1 MSCGTAQEH
10 RSTSVSP
17 YRGAPAPRWLGNTH
31 QAEPN
36 CLHGQDAFCTTGLP
50 TSCGTAQE
58 HRSTSNSWLLP
69 APLDAAGLE
78 VGFEFGATAEQSL
91 IRGLVRNVFAHGIGL
106 AVVAAETGPLVV
118 DVAIA
123 MLAQL
128 KAGRFEFDV
137 PVVLMI
143 NEYTH
148 VLVEQVPAYV
158 VIRPQGG
165 AGE

>member
-1 MSCGTAQEH
+1 MGKVHSAPPACYCREERRG
-10 RSTSVSP
+10 STVP
-17 YRGAPAPRWLGNTH
+17 RG
-31 QAEPN
+31 
-36 CLHGQDAFCTTGLP
+36 
-50 TSCGTAQE
+50 
-58 HRSTSNSWLLP
+58 SWLLP

-158 VIRPQGG
+158 VIVLLAGG
-165 AGE
+165 IQVLQ